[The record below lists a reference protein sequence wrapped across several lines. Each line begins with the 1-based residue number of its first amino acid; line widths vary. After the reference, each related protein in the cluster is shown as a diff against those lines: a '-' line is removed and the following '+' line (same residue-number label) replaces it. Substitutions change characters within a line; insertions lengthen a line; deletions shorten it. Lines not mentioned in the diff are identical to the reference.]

1 MVIVNLWGK
10 RTQIKQDKWRRGIGT
25 NWNRIKFADRPINL
39 LHLCKASILY
49 HPQSF
54 QGTNKCILRF

>member
-1 MVIVNLWGK
+1 MVIVNLWEK
-10 RTQIKQDKWRRGIGT
+10 RMYIKQDKWRRRIGT

-39 LHLCKASILY
+39 LNLYKALILY

-54 QGTNKCILRF
+54 QGTNECISTF